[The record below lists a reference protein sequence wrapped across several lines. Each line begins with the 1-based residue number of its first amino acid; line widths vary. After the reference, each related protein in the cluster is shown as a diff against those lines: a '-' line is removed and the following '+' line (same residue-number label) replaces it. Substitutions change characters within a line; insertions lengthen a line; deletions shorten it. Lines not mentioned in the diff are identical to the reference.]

1 MGRDAWWLTRT
12 QWSHSKIGLVMT
24 IAFYGTYGGMTGMFS
39 DEWVSESFAF
49 TGIMMDL
56 LVLTFMSMNGFV
68 FCKGYFNNPYW
79 KTDSFT
85 KKLAMMRTLPIPVET
100 LAMSRSIQVLSASP
114 VSTALYFGI
123 FYIAS
128 DWARNLPVTVLLQF
142 VLFWFALGNAFSVW
156 FVVEEW
162 SRSGKR
168 YLLSSFLALFVFI
181 AVVVAFYFLTG
192 KHLTFFIVDA
202 IQRPGGWLWTALAV
216 LIGVAAHVWMQ
227 LRLRRILLHRD
238 FE

>member
-1 MGRDAWWLTRT
+1 MLRDALWLTRT

-24 IAFYGTYGGMTGMFS
+24 VAFYGAYGGLTGMFS
-39 DEWVSESFAF
+39 DEWVAEDFAF

-56 LVLTFMSMNGFV
+56 LVVTFMSMNGFV
-68 FCKGYFNNPYW
+68 FCKGYLNNPYW
-79 KTDSFT
+79 KNDSFT
-85 KKLAMMRTLPIPVET
+85 KKLAMMRSLPIPVET
-100 LAMSRSIQVLSASP
+100 LAMSRSIQVLLASP
-114 VSTALYFGI
+114 VSTLLFFGI

-128 DWARNLPVTVLLQF
+128 DWARDLPLAVLLPF
-142 VLFWFALGNAFSVW
+142 VLFWFAIGNAFSVW

-168 YLLSSFLALFVFI
+168 YLLSSFLAVIAFVAF
-181 AVVVAFYFLTG
+181 VVAFYFLTG
-192 KHLTFFIVDA
+192 KHLTFFVVES
-202 IQRPGGWLWTALAV
+202 IQKPGGWLWTALA
-216 LIGVAAHVWMQ
+216 LPIGVAAHVWMQ